1 MIAAGAGWSQGA
13 GRQAGPTRDVIRWV
27 PSCRASG
34 SRPALL
40 RAERQTPNY
49 GVAGARQ

>member
-1 MIAAGAGWSQGA
+1 MIVGGAGWSQGA
-13 GRQAGPTRDVIRWV
+13 GCKPAPLNPVV
-27 PSCRASG
+27 RASG